1 MLPEGCFLLHPGP
14 PKSPAPEKFRR
25 RDHIDKGLREE
36 ITQLA
41 DGLKPWPLF
50 LTGEAGSGK
59 TCAGLCMYDHFGG
72 WYLPLP
78 DLASL
83 IIDAQLGRL
92 TWSSGYA
99 RTVKDLRKDWNDA
112 NLIVLDEIGSRS
124 QVSDHHYETLKRA
137 LDDCEGRP
145 LVLIS
150 NHDLETLERIYD
162 DRIASRIAAGTIV
175 QLNGDRRLQRAL
187 ASRR

>member
-1 MLPEGCFLLHPGP
+1 
-14 PKSPAPEKFRR
+14 
-25 RDHIDKGLREE
+25 
-36 ITQLA
+36 
-41 DGLKPWPLF
+41 
-50 LTGEAGSGK
+50 
-59 TCAGLCMYDHFGG
+59 MYDHFGG